1 MIKRDQ
7 MQKDSS
13 SLFHLGRTSVL
24 AKPLVPNGLDSLR
37 RTLRHEAVRV
47 GRVRRRR
54 LLLVWMLNHPHLV
67 EHGRWVSRV
76 WHLHADVV
84 GRDFHLYADILG
96 LLPVAKVGPLGLSGS
111 ILGLGSRL
119 KLLNLV
125 HDVVFKHCALVDAAA
140 QATDDFLCCLCR
152 CCCAKSLQVLFNFHN
167 AGCPTGEFN
176 RVHC

>member
-47 GRVRRRR
+47 GWVRRRR

-84 GRDFHLYADILG
+84 GHDLHLYADILG
-96 LLPVAKVGPLGLSGS
+96 LLPVAKVGPLCLSGS
-111 ILGLGSRL
+111 ILGLWSRVNL
-119 KLLNLV
+119 VKLV
-125 HDVVFKHCALVDAAA
+125 HDVVFKHCGLVDAAA
-140 QATDDFLCCLCR
+140 QASVDFLCYLCR
-152 CCCAKSLQVLFNFHN
+152 CCCAKFPSGTLQLPQC
-167 AGCPTGEFN
+167 GLSDGGI
-176 RVHC
+176 